1 MEFLSL
7 SRRHSSLQNIPSDEE
22 RGETAVF
29 VGYPKCCSWVTGK
42 TFFLKIIIL
51 LDTLDFRGAEHWSL
65 HDFSHNTALIV
76 TGQIKFWLKKILL
89 FLEVK
94 LFGLLTLKMQYF
106 IILRWLTLGVLNLEQ
121 NMMNGA
127 QRLRVNYYCGF
138 YYLTSAQSVD
148 SQNWLKT
155 VGYWSWM
162 YFSPHMD
169 TR

>member
-7 SRRHSSLQNIPSDEE
+7 SRRHSSLQNIPRDEE

-29 VGYPKCCSWVTGK
+29 AGYPKCCSWVTGK

-51 LDTLDFRGAEHWSL
+51 LDTLDFTGVEHWSL

-94 LFGLLTLKMQYF
+94 IIIWSPYSKNAIFHYFAMTYTWSSKFGTKHD
-106 IILRWLTLGVLNLEQ
+106 E
-121 NMMNGA
+121 
-127 QRLRVNYYCGF
+127 
-138 YYLTSAQSVD
+138 
-148 SQNWLKT
+148 
-155 VGYWSWM
+155 WS
-162 YFSPHMD
+162 SEIKS
-169 TR
+169 

>member
-29 VGYPKCCSWVTGK
+29 AGYPKCCSWVTGK

-51 LDTLDFRGAEHWSL
+51 LGTLDFT
-65 HDFSHNTALIV
+65 FHNTALIV
-76 TGQIKFWLKKILL
+76 MGQIKFWLKKILL

-148 SQNWLKT
+148 SQNCLKT

>member
-1 MEFLSL
+1 MLFLGDWK
-7 SRRHSSLQNIPSDEE
+7 N
-22 RGETAVF
+22 VF
-29 VGYPKCCSWVTGK
+29 PKNHYFAGHPWFHRCRALVSPW
-42 TFFLKIIIL
+42 
-51 LDTLDFRGAEHWSL
+51 
-65 HDFSHNTALIV
+65 FSHNTALIV

-106 IILRWLTLGVLNLEQ
+106 IILWWLTLGVLNLEQ

-148 SQNWLKT
+148 SQNCLKT

-162 YFSPHMD
+162 YFSLHMD